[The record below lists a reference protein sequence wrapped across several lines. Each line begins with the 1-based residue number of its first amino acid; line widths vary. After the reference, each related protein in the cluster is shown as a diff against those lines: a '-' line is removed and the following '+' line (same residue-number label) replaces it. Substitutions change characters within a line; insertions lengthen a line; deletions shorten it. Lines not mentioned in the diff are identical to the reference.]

1 MSRQFPEIKMDKKRS
16 FECQFHLVRQLHAPC
31 SHTSRTWQ
39 LGYVWFF
46 LWKSLIFKINT
57 PSSCLALLI
66 SQILRMIQLQ
76 TSKWQMLLMLTVDIT
91 KALLFFAA
99 LIHRLPQNVSEIW
112 YQNVHCLIP
121 VCVFFNPRTPHSLIP
136 VAKRFWYRFIVALIP
151 QGFVLLSP
159 LTTICNKLSMRRAFN
174 APIVPSKKPANF
186 TAFLHLHRWC
196 YTVVELLNMKFL
208 FTIIFYPKIL
218 KNHKNNLSGK

>member
-1 MSRQFPEIKMDKKRS
+1 MCFRRLYMDRARHFNSNLKLQLGYQ
-16 FECQFHLVRQLHAPC
+16 ECIDKLWAGSSQKSKWTRRDLLNANFIWMRPLHTPC

-76 TSKWQMLLMLTVDIT
+76 KSKWQMLLMLTVDIT

-99 LIHRLPQNVSEIW
+99 LIHRLPQNIAEIW

-121 VCVFFNPRTPHSLIP
+121 VCVSFF
-136 VAKRFWYRFIVALIP
+136 
-151 QGFVLLSP
+151 
-159 LTTICNKLSMRRAFN
+159 C
-174 APIVPSKKPANF
+174 
-186 TAFLHLHRWC
+186 FLW
-196 YTVVELLNMKFL
+196 
-208 FTIIFYPKIL
+208 I
-218 KNHKNNLSGK
+218 

>member
-76 TSKWQMLLMLTVDIT
+76 KSKWQMLLMLTVDIT

-151 QGFVLLSP
+151 QGFVFLSP
-159 LTTICNKLSMRRAFN
+159 LNVCYMLFLIIRVNNILLSCL
-174 APIVPSKKPANF
+174 V
-186 TAFLHLHRWC
+186 
-196 YTVVELLNMKFL
+196 
-208 FTIIFYPKIL
+208 
-218 KNHKNNLSGK
+218 